1 MNCDEFPFNQGK
13 YLSTPYHYMFAECL
27 NHLVPILRVNGKIL
41 AQQDAILRYITKAV
55 GAREQNLEDE
65 TITDMYV
72 HNFCR

>member
-13 YLSTPYHYMFAECL
+13 SLFTSYHYMVAECL
-27 NHLVPILRVNGKIL
+27 IQLVPILCVNGKIL

-72 HNFCR
+72 HIFRH